1 MKTSPERPAI
11 CHAAHSA
18 GPWVRWRDAAS
29 AVRRCVKAIAV
40 VWTGAVAAS
49 VTCAAGLL
57 TVGMTV
63 ARAQNAPLVPM
74 LARPDASAGAP
85 GTDTAWPSPPSAQST
100 TAPMIRPGLRGQR
113 LGMAAMSHPVAAS
126 APAARSDAAAPAMA
140 ESPPIGSSSTQDTAV
155 TARPASRGDA
165 TAWVAPPLPRDRGAR
180 KASQPSPTV
189 PGADAIS
196 HRSGAPSFA
205 RAAKLPADDA
215 RITLDLDH
223 VDASEAIRA
232 FAEFTGLNIVASA
245 HVRGSVTLSLNAVPW
260 RQAFATL
267 LDTNGLAMRMEGSV
281 IWVAPAAE
289 IAQRDKLQLETQ
301 AKMAALEPLVTR
313 TFALRYQRADDVR
326 KLLAGSG
333 GQRMLSKRGAATADA
348 RTDHLFV
355 SDTSPQLA
363 QIAAMIAA
371 IDVPPRQVLIESRI
385 VEADASFDRNLGAR
399 LALLGG
405 ATGNGD
411 SIHGVHGDD
420 QGNLY
425 DLSAGGLNGYQPA
438 SLGVTLFSAG
448 DSRELMLQLS
458 ALEAE
463 GHGRTVSSPRVVTA
477 DRVRALVEQGTELPY
492 QSMVDTGVPSVQF
505 RRATLK
511 LEVIPHITPDHHVML
526 DVDVTKDSVG
536 QATTAGPAIDTK
548 HVQTQVEVENGGT
561 VAIGGIYIDEGRND
575 TNGVPWFDH
584 LPVLGWLFRNRAVS
598 NSKNE
603 LMIFIT
609 PTEVDGTALKLAAA
623 SRGPVPAAD
632 GRIPPA
638 TATPFRMPA
647 LALPPVPELPGGA
660 LSVRDWPDEIRSVQH
675 P

>member
-1 MKTSPERPAI
+1 M
-11 CHAAHSA
+11 
-18 GPWVRWRDAAS
+18 
-29 AVRRCVKAIAV
+29 KAIPV
-40 VWTGAVAAS
+40 VSVGAVAAS

-57 TVGMTV
+57 SVGTTG
-63 ARAQNAPLVPM
+63 ARAQHAPLVPM

-85 GTDTAWPSPPSAQST
+85 GTDTAWPTPPSAQSA
-100 TAPMIRPGLRGQR
+100 TAPMLRAGSRGQR
-113 LGMAAMSHPVAAS
+113 LGMAAMSNPVVAS
-126 APAARSDAAAPAMA
+126 APAAQSDAAAPLDRASAGATAIA
-140 ESPPIGSSSTQDTAV
+140 ESQTPPVAPSSTQGRAV

-165 TAWVAPPLPRDRGAR
+165 AAWVAPPLPRDRGAR
-180 KASQPSPTV
+180 RASQPSPTA
-189 PGADAIS
+189 PRADAIS
-196 HRSGAPSFA
+196 HRTGAPSSA
-205 RAAKLPADDA
+205 RSAKPPADDA

-232 FAEFTGLNIVASA
+232 FAEFTGLNIVASEQ
-245 HVRGSVTLSLNAVPW
+245 VRGSVTLSLNAVPW

-267 LDTNGLAMRMEGSV
+267 LDTNGLAMRTEGSV

-333 GQRMLSKRGAATADA
+333 GQRMLSKRGAVTADA

-355 SDTSPQLA
+355 SDTPAQLA

-385 VEADASFDRNLGAR
+385 IEADASFDRNLGAR

-411 SIHGVHGDD
+411 SIHGLHGDD

-425 DLSAGGLNGYQPA
+425 DLGAGGLNGYQPA

-492 QSMVDTGVPSVQF
+492 QSMVDTGVPSVEF

-575 TNGVPWFDH
+575 TDGVPWFDH

-609 PTEVDGTALKLAAA
+609 PTEVDGTVLKLASA
-623 SRGPVPAAD
+623 SRGAAPAAD
-632 GRIPPA
+632 ARIPPSSA
-638 TATPFRMPA
+638 SPFRMPA
-647 LALPPVPELPGGA
+647 PALPPVPELPDHA
-660 LSVRDWPDEIRSVQH
+660 LSVRDWSDEIRSVPH

>member
-11 CHAAHSA
+11 CDAAHSA

-126 APAARSDAAAPAMA
+126 APAAQSDAAAPAMA

-165 TAWVAPPLPRDRGAR
+165 TAWVAPPLPRERGTR
-180 KASQPSPTV
+180 KTSQPSPTV
-189 PGADAIS
+189 PGTDAIS

-205 RAAKLPADDA
+205 HAAKPPADDA

-623 SRGPVPAAD
+623 SRGSMPAAD

-647 LALPPVPELPGGA
+647 PALPPVPELPGGA